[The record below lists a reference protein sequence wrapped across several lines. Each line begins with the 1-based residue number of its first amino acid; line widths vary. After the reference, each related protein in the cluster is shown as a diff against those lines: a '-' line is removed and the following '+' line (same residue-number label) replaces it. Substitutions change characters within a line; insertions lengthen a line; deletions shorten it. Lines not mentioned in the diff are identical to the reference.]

1 MDNLLL
7 FIRSDKRYDTLL
19 KTYIPALYFNVSAI
33 LLLKPH
39 EKKKKKTPILPRIPV
54 LRPAY
59 TSLCLLTLIT
69 SGNQRLG
76 VRSPPVI
83 IVVCY

>member
-7 FIRSDKRYDTLL
+7 FIRSDKRYHTLL

-39 EKKKKKTPILPRIPV
+39 EKKKNKKSQYCPEFLFFAQLIHLF
-54 LRPAY
+54 AY
-59 TSLCLLTLIT
+59 
-69 SGNQRLG
+69 
-76 VRSPPVI
+76 
-83 IVVCY
+83 